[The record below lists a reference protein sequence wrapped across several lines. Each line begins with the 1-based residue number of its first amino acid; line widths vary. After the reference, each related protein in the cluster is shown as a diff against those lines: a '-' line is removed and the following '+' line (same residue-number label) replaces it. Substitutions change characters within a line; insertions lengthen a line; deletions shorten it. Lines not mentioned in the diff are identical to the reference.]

1 MNFFVVGIIA
11 FRTKLY
17 VDFGM
22 QCHIKSNLQVCTG
35 DDLAERRMRLIEN
48 ADIVIVLPGGPGTF
62 DELWETSVYRIL
74 GLRGMQHIPLCV
86 VNIDGYFDG
95 TIMQINRANEE
106 NLLYDTPDEYF
117 HVEPDITSALE
128 WSLRMSDELTSRKAV
143 EVAVAGESNTGG
155 SAWSMAEGSVDAQS
169 GSAQAPQPTTK
180 TVFH

>member
-1 MNFFVVGIIA
+1 
-11 FRTKLY
+11 
-17 VDFGM
+17 
-22 QCHIKSNLQVCTG
+22 VCSG

-95 TIMQINRANEE
+95 TIAQITRANEE
-106 NLLYDTPDEYF
+106 QLLYDSPDEYF
-117 HVEPDITSALE
+117 HVEADVESALR
-128 WSLRMSDELTSRKAV
+128 WSLEACDALLSRKSAA
-143 EVAVAGESNTGG
+143 EVHATAEAHGQGEGGEKGG
-155 SAWSMAEGSVDAQS
+155 SAWSSAEGGAMEPPV
-169 GSAQAPQPTTK
+169 K

>member
-1 MNFFVVGIIA
+1 
-11 FRTKLY
+11 
-17 VDFGM
+17 
-22 QCHIKSNLQVCTG
+22 
-35 DDLAERRMRLIEN
+35 MRLIEN

-117 HVEPDITSALE
+117 HVEPDISSALE
-128 WSLRMSDELTSRKAV
+128 WSLRMSDELNSRKAA
-143 EVAVAGESNTGG
+143 EAAAAGEASTGV
-155 SAWSMAEGSVDAQS
+155 SAWSMAEGSVEAVESGDAV
-169 GSAQAPQPTTK
+169 PQPPPRT
-180 TVFH
+180 FH